1 VRVLVVHNYY
11 QQPGGEDQV
20 FAAEAHLLESRGHEV
35 GRYVLHND
43 QIVELSRLRLG
54 VATVW
59 NGSSYR
65 SLRDC
70 VRIKRP
76 DVVHFHNTFPLVSPA
91 AYYAAKAEHLPVVQT
106 LHNYRLL
113 CPAATF
119 YRNGGTCED
128 CLGKFTPYSGIVH
141 ACYRGSRA
149 ATGAVAAMLTVHR
162 TIGTWKRQV
171 DVYVALSA
179 FASRKFVE
187 GGLPAQKIVVK
198 PNFLHPDPGAGDGS
212 GRFALFAGRLT
223 PEKGLHTLIESWR
236 QITCRLPLKIVGDGP
251 LAESVSQAA
260 RDIPGVEWL
269 GRQPQH
275 KAMELMRAAV
285 ILIVPSVWYECFPM
299 TVVEA
304 FASGLPVIAS
314 NIGSLSSII
323 EDGRTGLHFD
333 PGNADD
339 LARKVT
345 WVLDNPNEITRMR
358 WTARSEYQT
367 KYSADRNYSML
378 VDIYRRAVASAAGK
392 EWKSDRHKSPW
403 GSTAA
408 EPAASQPRSN
418 S

>member
-1 VRVLVVHNYY
+1 MRVLVVHNYY

-20 FAAEAHLLESRGHEV
+20 FAAEAYLLESHGHEV
-35 GRYVLHND
+35 ARYVLHND
-43 QIVELSRLRLG
+43 QIAELSCLRLG
-54 VATVW
+54 AATVW

-65 SLRDC
+65 NLRDI
-70 VRIKRP
+70 VRVWRP
-76 DVVHFHNTFPLVSPA
+76 DVVHFHNTFPLISPA
-91 AYYAAKAEHLPVVQT
+91 AYYAAKADLLPVVQT

-119 YRNGGTCED
+119 YRNGGACED
-128 CLGKFTPYSGIVH
+128 CLGKFAPYSGIIH
-141 ACYRGSRA
+141 GCYRGSRA

-162 TIGTWKRQV
+162 TIGTWNRQV

-179 FASRKFVE
+179 FASSKFVE
-187 GGLPAQKIVVK
+187 GGLPPQKIAVK
-198 PNFLHPDPGAGDGS
+198 PNFLHPDPGAGDGR
-212 GRFALFAGRLT
+212 GRFALFVGRLT
-223 PEKGLHTLIESWR
+223 SEKGLRTLIESWR
-236 QITCRLPLKIVGDGP
+236 QVTPRLPLKIVGDGP
-251 LAESVSQAA
+251 LADSVSQAA
-260 RDIPGVEWL
+260 RDIPGLEWL

-275 KAMELMRAAV
+275 KVLELMKAAV

-314 NIGSLSSII
+314 NIGSLASII

-358 WTARSEYQT
+358 RNARSEYQS
-367 KYSADRNYSML
+367 KYCADRNYSML
-378 VDIYRRAVASAAGK
+378 VDIYRRAGASAAG
-392 EWKSDRHKSPW
+392 
-403 GSTAA
+403 
-408 EPAASQPRSN
+408 PRLH
-418 S
+418 

>member
-20 FAAEAHLLESRGHEV
+20 FAAEAHLLELHGHEV
-35 GRYVLHND
+35 ARYELHND
-43 QIVELSRLRLG
+43 QIAELSCLRLG
-54 VATVW
+54 AATVW

-65 SLRDC
+65 NLRDI
-70 VRIKRP
+70 VRIWRP

-91 AYYAAKAEHLPVVQT
+91 AYYAAKADLLPVVQT

-119 YRNGGTCED
+119 YRNGGACED
-128 CLGKFTPYSGIVH
+128 CLGKFAPYSGIIH

-162 TIGTWKRQV
+162 TLGTWNRQV

-179 FASRKFVE
+179 FASSKFVE
-187 GGLPAQKIVVK
+187 GGLPPQKIAVK
-198 PNFLHPDPGAGDGS
+198 PNFLHPDPGAGDGR
-212 GRFALFAGRLT
+212 GRFALFVGRLT
-223 PEKGLHTLIESWR
+223 SEKGLRTLIESWR
-236 QITCRLPLKIVGDGP
+236 QVTPRLPLKIVGDGP
-251 LAESVSQAA
+251 LADSVNQAA
-260 RDIPGVEWL
+260 RDIPGLEWL

-275 KAMELMRAAV
+275 KVMELMKAAV

-299 TVVEA
+299 TIVEA

-323 EDGRTGLHFD
+323 ENGCTGLHFD

-358 WTARSEYQT
+358 RNARSEYQT
-367 KYSADRNYSML
+367 KYCADRNYSML
-378 VDIYRRAVASAAGK
+378 VDIYRRAVASAAG
-392 EWKSDRHKSPW
+392 EGVEV
-403 GSTAA
+403 GSA
-408 EPAASQPRSN
+408 
-418 S
+418 

>member
-1 VRVLVVHNYY
+1 VRVLVVHNFY

-20 FAAEAHLLESRGHEV
+20 FAAEAHLLELHGHEV
-35 GRYVLHND
+35 ARYELHND
-43 QIVELSRLRLG
+43 QIAELSCLRLG
-54 VATVW
+54 AATVW

-65 SLRDC
+65 NLRDI
-70 VRIKRP
+70 VRIWRP

-91 AYYAAKAEHLPVVQT
+91 AYYAAKADLLPVVQT

-128 CLGKFTPYSGIVH
+128 CLGKFAPYSGIIH

-149 ATGAVAAMLTVHR
+149 ATGAVAAMLTAHR
-162 TIGTWKRQV
+162 TLGTWNRQV

-179 FASRKFVE
+179 FASSKFVE
-187 GGLPAQKIVVK
+187 GGLPPQKIAVK
-198 PNFLHPDPGAGDGS
+198 PNFLHPDPGAGDGR
-212 GRFALFAGRLT
+212 GRFALFVGRLT
-223 PEKGLHTLIESWR
+223 SEKGLRTLIESWR
-236 QITCRLPLKIVGDGP
+236 QVTPRLPLKIVGDGP
-251 LAESVSQAA
+251 LADSVSQAA
-260 RDIPGVEWL
+260 RDIPGLEWL

-275 KAMELMRAAV
+275 KVMELMKAAV

-304 FASGLPVIAS
+304 LASGLPVIAS

-323 EDGRTGLHFD
+323 ENGRTGLHFD

-345 WVLDNPNEITRMR
+345 WALDNPNEITRMR
-358 WTARSEYQT
+358 RNARSEYKS
-367 KYSADRNYSML
+367 KYCADRNYSML
-378 VDIYRRAVASAAGK
+378 VDIYRRAVASAAG
-392 EWKSDRHKSPW
+392 ERVEV
-403 GSTAA
+403 GSA
-408 EPAASQPRSN
+408 
-418 S
+418 